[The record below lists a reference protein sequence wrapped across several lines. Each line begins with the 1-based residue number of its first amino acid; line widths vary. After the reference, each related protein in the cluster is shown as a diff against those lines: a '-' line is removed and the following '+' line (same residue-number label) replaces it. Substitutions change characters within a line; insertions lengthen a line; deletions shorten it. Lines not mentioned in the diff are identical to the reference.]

1 MAVPTLAPQTK
12 TNRIVLTATGSSSTA
27 ADTSNYPF
35 GLYADSSGPLYDTNF
50 ISGAIDQVAYT
61 YKKLGGDVLDI
72 ELTVGNVYTA
82 YEEAVMEYSYLL
94 NVHQSKNILAN
105 ALGNTTASFDHNGQ
119 IKSGESLSGSN
130 IQLRYPRFDFTYA
143 RRIADGI
150 SNEAGVGGNVHEYS
164 ASFSASANV
173 QDYDLQ
179 KILSASAISGDNS
192 DEPWFGKIGNKKIT
206 VKKVFYK
213 TPQAM
218 WRFYGYYGGL
228 NVIGNLHAYGQW
240 ADDSTWEIIPPWQN
254 KMQAMGFED
263 AIYTRNSHYAYEIKN
278 NKLRL
283 FPPAT
288 DVTPRKYWI
297 QFTVS
302 EDIWDEDSDRTIGI
316 EGVNNMNTLPFE
328 NIPYKNINAIGKQWV
343 RRFALALSK
352 EMLGQIRGKFSTV
365 PIPGES
371 VTLNHAELLS
381 QAKEEQESLR
391 EELKTVL
398 DELRYSEL
406 VKDDAAL
413 VEATDAIL
421 HRMPMGIY
429 VG

>member
-1 MAVPTLAPQTK
+1 MAVPTLTPKSRAS
-12 TNRIVLTATGSSSTA
+12 RIVLTSTGSLTTA
-27 ADTSNYPF
+27 GNTTNYAF
-35 GLYADSSGPLYDTNF
+35 GLYADTSGPLYDKNF
-50 ISGAIDQVAYT
+50 ISGAVAQVAYT
-61 YKKLGGDVLDI
+61 FKKLGGDVLDV

-105 ALGNTTASFDHNGQ
+105 ALGNTTGSFDHFGQ
-119 IKSGESLSGSN
+119 IRSGETLSGSN
-130 IQLRYPRFDFTYA
+130 VSLKYPRFDFTYA
-143 RRIADGI
+143 RRIADGV
-150 SNEAGVGGNVHEYS
+150 SSEAGVGGNVHEYS

-179 KILSASAISGDNS
+179 KILSASAASGETTN
-192 DEPWFGKIGNKKIT
+192 PWYGKIGNKKII

-254 KMQAMGFED
+254 KLQAQGFED

-278 NKLRL
+278 NMLRI

-288 DVTPRKYWI
+288 DVTPRKYWV
-297 QFTVS
+297 QFTVAS
-302 EDIWDEDSDRTIGI
+302 DIWDEDTDRTIGI

-381 QAKEEQESLR
+381 QAKEEQEKLR

-398 DELRYSEL
+398 DELRYSKL
-406 VKDDAAL
+406 VEDDAAL
-413 VEATDAIL
+413 IEGTDKIL